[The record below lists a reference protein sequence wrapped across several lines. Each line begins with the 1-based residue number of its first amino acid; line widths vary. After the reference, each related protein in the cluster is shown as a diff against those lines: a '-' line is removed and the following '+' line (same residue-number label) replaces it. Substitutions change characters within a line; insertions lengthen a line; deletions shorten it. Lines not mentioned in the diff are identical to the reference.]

1 MAQPNVKRQFE
12 LEAKKFVCT
21 YIVCEQAMNYL
32 LLKYYTLLKGGAF
45 QVLLRIG
52 ILGDGG
58 VGIGRD

>member
-45 QVLLRIG
+45 
-52 ILGDGG
+52 
-58 VGIGRD
+58 